1 MKNFGILLVRLNLM
15 IFISFV
21 NLSCGS
27 NVLQS
32 VGSHSSDEAIMD
44 DIESYQRKDQFDLAI
59 AKFDELSVAK
69 LAETATQVYKAS
81 VYADACGLQ
90 FITMLTSLS
99 DLSSSKLF
107 QVLENTMKGSTKAKI
122 DYCIAAEE
130 IMLTLDAAGKL
141 GVGEYLF
148 LVTLSLGKIGAILST
163 YTDKDGNGTVDAG
176 IDPCATEPD
185 DDPADPTNNGFPTTY
200 AKHIAT
206 GLSVLQVG
214 LAGIG
219 SEATDATNTTSTLM
233 TALCTALDSVDAGV
247 GAFNFC
253 GITSIAS
260 ITSDHEKGVRS
271 MVKESDALG
280 LGTCTGDITTCNCP

>member
-1 MKNFGILLVRLNLM
+1 MNQRYWTAGLEMALKNYQIQLATYGEEIGTATTHREDRRYVAKFAFRFLGDVGMKNFGILLVRLNLM

-141 GVGEYLF
+141 GVE
-148 LVTLSLGKIGAILST
+148 ST
-163 YTDKDGNGTVDAG
+163 Y
-176 IDPCATEPD
+176 
-185 DDPADPTNNGFPTTY
+185 F
-200 AKHIAT
+200 
-206 GLSVLQVG
+206 
-214 LAGIG
+214 
-219 SEATDATNTTSTLM
+219 
-233 TALCTALDSVDAGV
+233 
-247 GAFNFC
+247 
-253 GITSIAS
+253 
-260 ITSDHEKGVRS
+260 
-271 MVKESDALG
+271 
-280 LGTCTGDITTCNCP
+280 